1 MAKLSSGAE
10 IRKLFVSSDLKYRL
24 PGGTYSQF
32 TTEVQGDIISCGNP
46 CYFCI
51 ADLCLPNSIYN
62 VTSVN
67 QNVFFRVRT
76 SSHQPHTFQ
85 DYGPIT
91 IPSGQY
97 TASQI
102 ATQLSTRMS
111 AAASPVS
118 FAWAFSST
126 TNKFTCTVSNGL
138 GVIFADDAWLRDNDF
153 TGTRITNPKN
163 ISSMIGLPHPAD
175 VAMDSYGYTVSITE
189 QYAKPAAL
197 IRLHSIRLNC
207 RELSGHC
214 MDELGS
220 VQTVKKATLNEEF
233 GLMVQDTA
241 NVGEM
246 DWHPCSGATLEQ
258 FNWTLVDGAEQ
269 NPVELG
275 QPISFSICFSDN
287 PGV

>member
-1 MAKLSSGAE
+1 MAKLSSGAD
-10 IRKLFVSSDLKYRL
+10 IRKLFVSSDPKYRL
-24 PGGTYSQF
+24 PGGSYNTF
-32 TTEVQGDIISCGNP
+32 TTEIKGDSISCGNP
-46 CYFCI
+46 WYFAI
-51 ADLCLPNSIYN
+51 ADLCLPNSIYD
-62 VTSVN
+62 VGSFN
-67 QNVFFRVRT
+67 QNAYFRVRT
-76 SSHQPHTFQ
+76 SSGSPHTFQ
-85 DYGPIT
+85 DFSVQ
-91 IPSGQY
+91 IPAGQY

-102 ATQLSTRMS
+102 AIQLSTRIS

-138 GVIFADDAWLRDNDF
+138 GVIFADDAWLLANDF
-153 TGTRITNPKN
+153 TGTRITNPKS
-163 ISSMIGLPHPAD
+163 ISSMIGLPHASD
-175 VAMDSYGYTVSITE
+175 VAMDSYGYTVSISE

-220 VQTVKKATLNEEF
+220 VQTVKKAVLSEEF
-233 GLMVQDTA
+233 GMMIQDTV

-246 DWHPCSGATLEQ
+246 DWYPCHGMTLKQ
-258 FNWTLVDGAEQ
+258 FNWSLGDGPLG

-275 QPISFSICFSDN
+275 QPISFSICFSEN
-287 PGV
+287 PGL